1 MADEKKGITVKI
13 DADLHAEI
21 KQFIEQNGMTMADFV
36 SQALYNELHP
46 KIQPQEVKN
55 MGPTRTMAFQ
65 MPEDM
70 FQRLKDYLRRHNIT
84 QKEFVLGLVE
94 AEIKRDEELINAQN
108 AAKLDE
114 AAEEE
119 EPDYEES
126 EGEDEDL
133 DDEESEDEDEELD
146 DEESE
151 DEDEKLDNEE
161 SEDEAEEL
169 DNEDAKDE
177 DEELGNEESEGE
189 DKDLDNEESEDEDE
203 ELDDEESED
212 EDEEL
217 DDEESEDEDEELDDE
232 ESEDEDLS
240 EEQDEDF
247 SMAM

>member
-1 MADEKKGITVKI
+1 MAEEKKGITVKI

-21 KQFIEQNGMTMADFV
+21 RQFIEQNGMTMADFV

-70 FQRLKDYLRRHNIT
+70 FQRLKDYLHRHGIT

-94 AEIKRDEELINAQN
+94 AEIRRDEELINAQN

-114 AAEEE
+114 TAENISDEKAEIIGEELEDIE
-119 EPDYEES
+119 EPDEDEDFDEDMDDIEEPDN
-126 EGEDEDL
+126 DEDL
-133 DDEESEDEDEELD
+133 DDEESEDE
-146 DEESE
+146 
-151 DEDEKLDNEE
+151 
-161 SEDEAEEL
+161 
-169 DNEDAKDE
+169 
-177 DEELGNEESEGE
+177 ELGNEESEG
-189 DKDLDNEESEDEDE
+189 
-203 ELDDEESED
+203 
-212 EDEEL
+212 
-217 DDEESEDEDEELDDE
+217 
-232 ESEDEDLS
+232 EDEDLS

>member
-1 MADEKKGITVKI
+1 MAEEKKGITVKI
-13 DADLHAEI
+13 DAALHAEI
-21 KQFIEQNGMTMADFV
+21 RQFIEQNGMTMADFV

-70 FQRLKDYLRRHNIT
+70 FQRLKDYLHRHGIT

-94 AEIKRDEELINAQN
+94 AEIRRDEELINAQN

-114 AAEEE
+114 AAEDE

-126 EGEDEDL
+126 EDESEELDNEESEDEDFDEDMDDIEEPDNDEDL

-146 DEESE
+146 S
-151 DEDEKLDNEE
+151 
-161 SEDEAEEL
+161 
-169 DNEDAKDE
+169 
-177 DEELGNEESEGE
+177 EESEGE
-189 DKDLDNEESEDEDE
+189 K
-203 ELDDEESED
+203 
-212 EDEEL
+212 
-217 DDEESEDEDEELDDE
+217 
-232 ESEDEDLS
+232 EDLS

>member
-13 DADLHAEI
+13 DASLHAEI
-21 KQFIEQNGMTMADFV
+21 REFIEANGMTMADFV
-36 SQALYNELHP
+36 SKALYNELHP

-70 FQRLKDYLRRHNIT
+70 FQRLKNYLHRHGIT

-94 AEIKRDEELINAQN
+94 AEIRRDEELINAQN

-114 AAEEE
+114 TAGDISNDETEDEDEDFDNEETE
-119 EPDYEES
+119 DEDEDFDNEES
-126 EGEDEDL
+126 EDEDEEFDN
-133 DDEESEDEDEELD
+133 DESEDEDEELD
-146 DEESE
+146 
-151 DEDEKLDNEE
+151 NEE
-161 SEDEAEEL
+161 SE
-169 DNEDAKDE
+169 NEDEKF
-177 DEELGNEESEGE
+177 
-189 DKDLDNEESEDEDE
+189 DNEESEDEDE

-232 ESEDEDLS
+232 ESEDEDFS
-240 EEQDEDF
+240 EEQDENF

>member
-13 DADLHAEI
+13 DAALHAEI
-21 KQFIEQNGMTMADFV
+21 REFIEANGMTMADFV

-70 FQRLKDYLRRHNIT
+70 FQRLKDYLHRHGIT

-114 AAEEE
+114 TAENISDEKAEIIGEELEDIE
-119 EPDYEES
+119 EPDEDETEDEDFDEDMDDIEEPD
-126 EGEDEDL
+126 EDEDL
-133 DDEESEDEDEELD
+133 DDEETEDEDEELD

-151 DEDEKLDNEE
+151 G
-161 SEDEAEEL
+161 
-169 DNEDAKDE
+169 E
-177 DEELGNEESEGE
+177 DEE
-189 DKDLDNEESEDEDE
+189 
-203 ELDDEESED
+203 
-212 EDEEL
+212 
-217 DDEESEDEDEELDDE
+217 
-232 ESEDEDLS
+232 LS

>member
-1 MADEKKGITVKI
+1 MAEEKKGITVKI

-21 KQFIEQNGMTMADFV
+21 RQFIEQNGMTMAEFV

-70 FQRLKDYLRRHNIT
+70 FQRLKDYLHRHGIT

-94 AEIKRDEELINAQN
+94 AEIRRDEELINAQN

-114 AAEEE
+114 TAENISDEKAEIIGEELEDIE
-119 EPDYEES
+119 EPDEDEDFDEDMDDIEEPDN
-126 EGEDEDL
+126 DEDL
-133 DDEESEDEDEELD
+133 DDEESENEDEELYNEESEYEDEELD
-146 DEESE
+146 
-151 DEDEKLDNEE
+151 NEE
-161 SEDEAEEL
+161 F
-169 DNEDAKDE
+169 
-177 DEELGNEESEGE
+177 
-189 DKDLDNEESEDEDE
+189 
-203 ELDDEESED
+203 
-212 EDEEL
+212 
-217 DDEESEDEDEELDDE
+217 EDEDEELDDE

>member
-1 MADEKKGITVKI
+1 MAEEKKGITVKI
-13 DADLHAEI
+13 DAALHAEI
-21 KQFIEQNGMTMADFV
+21 RQFIEQNGMTMADFV

-55 MGPTRTMAFQ
+55 MDPTRTIACQ

-70 FQRLKDYLRRHNIT
+70 FQRLKDYLHRHGIT

-114 AAEEE
+114 TAENISDEKAEIIGEELEDIE
-119 EPDYEES
+119 EPDEDETEDEDFDEDMDDIEEPD
-126 EGEDEDL
+126 EDEDL
-133 DDEESEDEDEELD
+133 DDEET
-146 DEESE
+146 
-151 DEDEKLDNEE
+151 
-161 SEDEAEEL
+161 
-169 DNEDAKDE
+169 
-177 DEELGNEESEGE
+177 
-189 DKDLDNEESEDEDE
+189 EDEDE

-212 EDEEL
+212 EDEEI
-217 DDEESEDEDEELDDE
+217 DDEESEGEDEELG
-232 ESEDEDLS
+232 

>member
-1 MADEKKGITVKI
+1 
-13 DADLHAEI
+13 
-21 KQFIEQNGMTMADFV
+21 MADFV

-70 FQRLKDYLRRHNIT
+70 FQRLKDYLHRHGIT

-114 AAEEE
+114 TAENISDEKAEIIGEELEDIE
-119 EPDYEES
+119 EPDEDETEDEDFDEDMDDIEEAD
-126 EGEDEDL
+126 EDEDL
-133 DDEESEDEDEELD
+133 DDEET
-146 DEESE
+146 
-151 DEDEKLDNEE
+151 
-161 SEDEAEEL
+161 
-169 DNEDAKDE
+169 
-177 DEELGNEESEGE
+177 
-189 DKDLDNEESEDEDE
+189 EDEDE

-212 EDEEL
+212 EDEEI
-217 DDEESEDEDEELDDE
+217 DDEESEGEDEELG
-232 ESEDEDLS
+232 

>member
-1 MADEKKGITVKI
+1 MAEEKKGITVKI
-13 DADLHAEI
+13 DASLHAEI
-21 KQFIEQNGMTMADFV
+21 RQFIEQNGMTMADFV

-70 FQRLKDYLRRHNIT
+70 FQRLKDYLHRHGIT

-94 AEIKRDEELINAQN
+94 AEIRRDEELINAQN

-114 AAEEE
+114 TAENISDEKAEIIGEGLEDIE
-119 EPDYEES
+119 EPDEDET
-126 EGEDEDL
+126 EDEDFDEDM
-133 DDEESEDEDEELD
+133 DDIEEPDEDEELD

-151 DEDEKLDNEE
+151 DEDDELDNEE
-161 SEDEAEEL
+161 SEDESEEL
-169 DNEDAKDE
+169 D
-177 DEELGNEESEGE
+177 NEESEGE
-189 DKDLDNEESEDEDE
+189 E
-203 ELDDEESED
+203 
-212 EDEEL
+212 
-217 DDEESEDEDEELDDE
+217 
-232 ESEDEDLS
+232 EDLS

>member
-13 DADLHAEI
+13 DASLHAEI
-21 KQFIEQNGMTMADFV
+21 REFIESNGMTMAEFV

-70 FQRLKDYLRRHNIT
+70 FQRLKNYLHRHGIT

-94 AEIKRDEELINAQN
+94 AEIRRDEELINAQN

-114 AAEEE
+114 TAEDISNDETE
-119 EPDYEES
+119 DEAEDFDNEES
-126 EGEDEDL
+126 EDEDEEL
-133 DDEESEDEDEELD
+133 DNEEFEDEDEELD

-151 DEDEKLDNEE
+151 N
-161 SEDEAEEL
+161 
-169 DNEDAKDE
+169 E
-177 DEELGNEESEGE
+177 DEELDDEEFDDDESEG
-189 DKDLDNEESEDEDE
+189 EDE
-203 ELDDEESED
+203 ELDDEESEG

-217 DDEESEDEDEELDDE
+217 SDDESEVEDEA
-232 ESEDEDLS
+232 
-240 EEQDEDF
+240 F

>member
-13 DADLHAEI
+13 DASLHAEI
-21 KQFIEQNGMTMADFV
+21 REFIESNGMTMAEFV

-55 MGPTRTMAFQ
+55 AMPTRTMAFQ

-70 FQRLKDYLRRHNIT
+70 FQRLKNYLHRHGIT

-94 AEIKRDEELINAQN
+94 AEIRRDEELINAQN

-114 AAEEE
+114 AAENISDEKAEIIGEELEDIE
-119 EPDYEES
+119 EPDEDEDFDEDMDDIEEPDN
-126 EGEDEDL
+126 DEDL

-146 DEESE
+146 
-151 DEDEKLDNEE
+151 
-161 SEDEAEEL
+161 
-169 DNEDAKDE
+169 
-177 DEELGNEESEGE
+177 
-189 DKDLDNEESEDEDE
+189 NEESEDEDE
-203 ELDDEESED
+203 GLDDDESED

-217 DDEESEDEDEELDDE
+217 NDEESEDKDEELDDE

>member
-1 MADEKKGITVKI
+1 MAEEKKGITVKI
-13 DADLHAEI
+13 DAALHAEI
-21 KQFIEQNGMTMADFV
+21 RQFIEQNGMTMADFV

-94 AEIKRDEELINAQN
+94 AEIRRDEELINAQN

-114 AAEEE
+114 TAENISDEKAEIIGEGLEDIE
-119 EPDYEES
+119 EPDEDET
-126 EGEDEDL
+126 EDEDF
-133 DDEESEDEDEELD
+133 DEDMDDIEEP
-146 DEESE
+146 
-151 DEDEKLDNEE
+151 
-161 SEDEAEEL
+161 
-169 DNEDAKDE
+169 
-177 DEELGNEESEGE
+177 
-189 DKDLDNEESEDEDE
+189 DEDE

-217 DDEESEDEDEELDDE
+217 DNEESEDESEELDNE
-232 ESEDEDLS
+232 ESEGEEEDLS
-240 EEQDEDF
+240 EEHGEDF

>member
-1 MADEKKGITVKI
+1 MAEEKKGITVKI
-13 DADLHAEI
+13 DAALHAEI
-21 KQFIEQNGMTMADFV
+21 RQFIEQNGMTMAEFV

-70 FQRLKDYLRRHNIT
+70 FQRLKDYLHRHGIT

-94 AEIKRDEELINAQN
+94 AEIRRDEELINAQN

-114 AAEEE
+114 TAENISDEKAEIIGEELEDIE
-119 EPDYEES
+119 EPDEDEDFDEDMDDIEEPDN
-126 EGEDEDL
+126 DEDL
-133 DDEESEDEDEELD
+133 DD
-146 DEESE
+146 
-151 DEDEKLDNEE
+151 
-161 SEDEAEEL
+161 
-169 DNEDAKDE
+169 
-177 DEELGNEESEGE
+177 
-189 DKDLDNEESEDEDE
+189 EESEDEDE

-217 DDEESEDEDEELDDE
+217 DDEESEDEDEELDNE
-232 ESEDEDLS
+232 ESEDEDEELDHEESEGEDEELDDDESEDEDFS